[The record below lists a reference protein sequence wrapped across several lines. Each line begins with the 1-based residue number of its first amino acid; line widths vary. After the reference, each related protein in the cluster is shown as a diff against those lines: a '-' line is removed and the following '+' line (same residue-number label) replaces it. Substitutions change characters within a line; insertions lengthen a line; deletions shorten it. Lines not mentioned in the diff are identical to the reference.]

1 MEPRQTRGGAKDI
14 KRADKGGRGAA
25 TKKRVAAP
33 RKTRQESDSDI
44 DSDDDDDEDSE
55 LQLESDYEEDDE
67 IKLGKRK
74 KRSVVR
80 LSQRG
85 RDSSEESIK
94 SKVSRRSTRS
104 AKSTRSKVT

>member
-1 MEPRQTRGGAKDI
+1 M
-14 KRADKGGRGAA
+14 
-25 TKKRVAAP
+25 RVAAP

-44 DSDDDDDEDSE
+44 DSDDDDEDSGG
-55 LQLESDYEEDDE
+55 LQLDSEYEEDDE
-67 IKLGKRK
+67 VKLGKRK

-94 SKVSRRSTRS
+94 SKVSRRSMRS
-104 AKSTRSKVT
+104 VKPTRSKVL